1 MKKTDNNGMEEKVA
15 DMEIRLEDFQAFT
28 FFFPTLHFYP
38 LFLWCSYAFY
48 SLWFTLVQFIIVY
61 FWFDKLKNAE
71 RNVNEYIINVS
82 IDISAVY
89 LFTFNAITKSH

>member
-1 MKKTDNNGMEEKVA
+1 MFV
-15 DMEIRLEDFQAFT
+15 RFLFT
-28 FFFPTLHFYP
+28 R
-38 LFLWCSYAFY
+38 
-48 SLWFTLVQFIIVY
+48 FTLVQFIIVY